1 MQPGLFD
8 LELDKI
14 LNDSGNLSA
23 TRASNLAGSP
33 AIAELCDSWKRR
45 IDGDPTSTNTA
56 VEALKKAWIEAGND
70 ETHLLLLAILGK
82 HGCTTA
88 LNIFLNDQSKS
99 KDAVSDRVV
108 KAIIQY
114 FMDPDVAARWK
125 PEAEALFGKMLDAL
139 ENRRA
144 KILFEPSGAP
154 DSGEDNVADRLDIF
168 LLADVPENMEALRD
182 SLVKLSTTE
191 VRVRVAADVGGITEL
206 DADLAIASSRALIIG
221 FNVRANDAA
230 RSVIEANGLDL
241 RYYSVIDELID
252 DVKTAISGPLLP
264 EMREE
269 IIGLAEVRDF
279 FRSPKLGAIA
289 GCMVM
294 EGVLKRNN
302 PIRVLR
308 DNVVVFEGALESLR
322 RFKDDVPEVKAGAE
336 CGLSIKGYNDV
347 QVGDQIEGF
356 ERIDFDTTG

>member
-14 LNDSGNLSA
+14 LNDSGDLSA
-23 TRASNLAGSP
+23 TRASNLAGSS
-33 AIAELCDSWKRR
+33 AIGGLCNAWKRR
-45 IDGDPTSTNTA
+45 IDGDQTSTNTA

-88 LNIFLNDQSKS
+88 LNIFLNDQRKSKS
-99 KDAVSDRVV
+99 AVSDRIAV
-108 KAIIQY
+108 AIIQY
-114 FMDPDVAARWK
+114 LMDPDVAARWK
-125 PEAEALFGKMLDAL
+125 PEAEAMFRQVLYDMA
-139 ENRRA
+139 NRRV
-144 KILFEPSGAP
+144 KIFIPPAPS
-154 DSGEDNVADRLDIF
+154 DSGDDDVTIVMESDGTVRDLAGSVSPREYRAIKTETIINSSLQMEKRQAVAMLTKLLDNI
-168 LLADVPENMEALRD
+168 
-182 SLVKLSTTE
+182 VKKRRRIS
-191 VRVRVAADVGGITEL
+191 TEL
-206 DADLAIASSRALIIG
+206 VFAQHTSDAP
-221 FNVRANDAA
+221 
-230 RSVIEANGLDL
+230 IE
-241 RYYSVIDELID
+241 
-252 DVKTAISGPLLP
+252 DVKTAISRRLSPAI
-264 EMREE
+264 REE
-269 IIGLAEVRDF
+269 IIGLSEVRDV

-308 DNVVVFEGALESLR
+308 DNVVVFEGALDSLR